1 VDLGDISQ
9 ERWVLNPQGCAFRAA
24 VTQMLDEVAAP
35 LNLAVEVQ
43 GVNRQLSLVTRGVGL
58 GCVPV
63 QVARRSPLRSRFK
76 SFHVRNHQFDLAVWA
91 VHRDLPPML
100 TPVLSAITAQL
111 SRL

>member
-1 VDLGDISQ
+1 M
-9 ERWVLNPQGCAFRAA
+9 AAA

-43 GVNRQLSLVTRGVGL
+43 GVTRQLTLVTRGVGL

-63 QVARRSPLRSRFK
+63 QVARRNPLRSRFK
-76 SFHVRNHQFDLAVWA
+76 SFHVRNHHFDLAVWA
-91 VHRDLPPML
+91 VHRDLPTML
-100 TPVLSAITAQL
+100 TPVLSAITAQF

>member
-1 VDLGDISQ
+1 
-9 ERWVLNPQGCAFRAA
+9 VLNPQGCAFRAA

-63 QVARRSPLRSRFK
+63 QVARRSPLRSRFRLGQ
-76 SFHVRNHQFDLAVWA
+76 SVR
-91 VHRDLPPML
+91 
-100 TPVLSAITAQL
+100 TPRARCRH
-111 SRL
+111 SRSRHPAAGRGPAG